1 MAGIF
6 QNKILLIS
14 IFSCFLAQFIKIFT
28 GKENRIDFRRIMISG
43 GMPSS
48 HSSFVTSLAVLVGF
62 DKGFAS
68 TEFAMTAVFAII
80 VMYDASGV
88 RRAVGKQAE
97 ILNQIIDD
105 FFHGKFDQH
114 ERLKELVGHTPKEVL
129 FGALLG
135 IIVGILFSYLNW
147 KKNNNMI

>member
-1 MAGIF
+1 MTDIF
-6 QNKILLIS
+6 QNRILLIS

-28 GKENRIDFRRIMISG
+28 GKEKKIDFKRIIISG

-48 HSSFVTSLAVLVGF
+48 HSSFVTSLAMLVGF

-68 TEFAMTAVFAII
+68 TEFAITAVFAII

-97 ILNQIIDD
+97 ILNQIVDD

-114 ERLKELVGHTPKEVL
+114 KKLKELVGHTPKEVL

-135 IIVGILFSYLNW
+135 IIIGIVMS
-147 KKNNNMI
+147 